1 MKTDGLDPKYN
12 PKLQGDANKGQ
23 LGLSK
28 DLSPAQRPG
37 IAGNITSSVVTEK
50 KIIKLMMKLRM
61 TQGNKN
67 E

>member
-50 KIIKLMMKLRM
+50 K
-61 TQGNKN
+61 
-67 E
+67 

>member
-12 PKLQGDANKGQ
+12 PKLQGDGNKGQ

-50 KIIKLMMKLRM
+50 K
-61 TQGNKN
+61 
-67 E
+67 